1 MFKHIKEYIPGTP
14 IIPVKDGLMS
24 STYFNIIRLR
34 KEEQF
39 SFQLPEYETVMVVLQ
54 NKATILVDETEYQ
67 NVGTRKNVWEGKAD
81 SVYAGAGASVNI
93 KAVSEIC
100 EIAIVG
106 GRTSQ
111 KYPSFRIY
119 PQDVEMVEVGSSQTK
134 SHRKIFHILGQNG
147 AGCAG
152 NLLVSELYCEEGC
165 WSGYPPH
172 KHDTENPPIET
183 AFEETY
189 HYRFNP
195 ENGFGGQFLY
205 DDNGNTHVAMTHNG
219 DTFAFAGGYH
229 PTVTSPGH
237 SEYILT
243 ILVGKHQRSLIQNFK
258 EQYRHLMA
266 TIPGI
271 DNMRKKFK

>member
-1 MFKHIKEYIPGTP
+1 MFKHIKEYTPGIP
-14 IIPVKDGLMS
+14 IIRENDDLMS
-24 STYFNIIRLR
+24 STYFNIITIKTGER
-34 KEEQF
+34 F
-39 SFQLPEYETVMVVLQ
+39 SLQLPQFETVWVVLQ
-54 NKATILVDETEYQ
+54 NQADISVDNTEY
-67 NVGTRKNVWEGKAD
+67 NGVGQRKSVWDGKAD
-81 SVYAGAGASVNI
+81 SIYAGAGAYVEA

-106 GRTSQ
+106 GKCSK
-111 KYPSFRIY
+111 KYPSFRIL
-119 PQDVEMVEVGSSQTK
+119 PHEVEMVSVGSSETK
-134 SHRKIFHILGQNG
+134 SHRRIFHILGQNG

-172 KHDTENPPIET
+172 KHDTENPPFET

-195 ENGFGGQFLY
+195 GNGFGGQFLF
-205 DDNGNTHVAMTHNG
+205 DDKGNTHVAMTRNG

-243 ILVGKHQRSLIQNFK
+243 ILVGKHQRSLIQNFH
-258 EQYRHLMA
+258 EQHRSLMA
-266 TIPGI
+266 NIPGI
-271 DNMRKKFK
+271 DNMREKFK